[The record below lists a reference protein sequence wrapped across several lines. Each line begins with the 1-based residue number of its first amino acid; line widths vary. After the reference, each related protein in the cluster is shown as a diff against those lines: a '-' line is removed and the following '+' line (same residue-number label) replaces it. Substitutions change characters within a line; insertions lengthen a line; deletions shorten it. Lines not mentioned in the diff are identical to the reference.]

1 MPGSGNSIATIDA
14 STGAIS
20 YSAAVGAEPFA
31 LAMAADGS
39 ALYVGLNGSGD
50 VVKLSLPGMAEQWR
64 TRLPRA
70 QRAESPGV
78 LLHRAGQRR

>member
-1 MPGSGNSIATIDA
+1 
-14 STGAIS
+14 
-20 YSAAVGAEPFA
+20 
-31 LAMAADGS
+31 MAADGS

-64 TRLPRA
+64 TRLPNA

-78 LLHRAGQRR
+78 LLLRAGQRQ